1 MKKILAFSLL
11 LISAVS
17 NAQTSKKIQLLS
29 GKKINVTTISS
40 TVTDLGM
47 GMEMNNSTTVT
58 SNMVVISENDNYFEL
73 NNTITRMQSTMD
85 GMGQNINFDSDKKE
99 DLESE
104 MGQAL
109 AGTINKAEVLKIN
122 KVNGKMEKI
131 KSDSDAKEG
140 NPMMGMSGM
149 GNSES
154 ESGPVF
160 ILPSNIKPGES
171 WNTENKEG
179 TMTVK
184 STYTLKSI
192 DNNTAVVSMSGTVD
206 GTMEQEQM
214 GNTMNITI
222 NSKVTGDITFDVNSS
237 LVSKRNLVTDV
248 SGNIDMMG
256 QQMPI
261 SAKTT
266 STVTYSY

>member
-1 MKKILAFSLL
+1 MKKIFTFSLL
-11 LISAVS
+11 LISTIGF
-17 NAQTSKKIQLLS
+17 AQTSKKIQLTS
-29 GKKINVTTISS
+29 GKKINITNISA

-47 GMEMNNSTTVT
+47 GMQMNNNTTVT
-58 SNMVVISENDNYFEL
+58 SNMVVTNENDNYYEL
-73 NNTITRMQSTMD
+73 NNTITRMQTNMD
-85 GMGQNINFDSDKKE
+85 GMGQNISFDSDKKE
-99 DLESE
+99 DLDSE
-104 MGQAL
+104 MGQGL

-122 KVNGKMEKI
+122 KANGKMEKI
-131 KSDSDAKEG
+131 KADNDAKEG
-140 NPMMGMSGM
+140 NPMMGMAGM

-160 ILPSNIKPGES
+160 VLPSNIKVGES

-184 STYTLKSI
+184 STYTLKSL
-192 DNNTAVVSMSGTVD
+192 DNNTALVNMSGTVD

-237 LVSKRNLVTDV
+237 LVSKRNMVTDV

-266 STVTYSY
+266 STITYSY

>member
-1 MKKILAFSLL
+1 MKKIFAFSLL
-11 LISAVS
+11 LISTIGF
-17 NAQTSKKIQLLS
+17 AQTSNKIALTS
-29 GKKINVTTISS
+29 GKKINITTVSS

-47 GMEMNNSTTVT
+47 GMQMNNNSTVT
-58 SNMVVISENDNYFEL
+58 SNMVITNEDKDFFEL
-73 NNTITRMQSTMD
+73 SSTITRMQSSME
-85 GMGQNINFDSDKKE
+85 GMGQNMSFDSDKKE

-104 MGQAL
+104 MGQTL
-109 AGTINKAEVLKIN
+109 GGTINKSEVLKIN
-122 KVNGKMEKI
+122 KTNGKIEKI
-131 KSDSDAKEG
+131 KSSNDDKEG
-140 NPMMGMSGM
+140 NPMMGMAGM

-160 ILPSNIKPGES
+160 VLPSNIKPGES

-179 TMTVK
+179 TMNIK
-184 STYTLKSI
+184 STYTLKSL
-192 DNNTAVVSMSGTVD
+192 DNNTAVVSMSGTID

-237 LVSKRNLVTDV
+237 LVSKRNLVSDV
-248 SGNIDMMG
+248 NGNIEMTG

-266 STVTYSY
+266 SAITYSY